1 MPRLACWFLAATALA
16 GCASLAPGARVQRP
30 LLVVEGRTWNAP
42 LLNPRPPEYGLG
54 KPGGCLPWFEFQV
67 DVERLAYDTASGR
80 LRMEG
85 RLLPREVQLFSQS
98 KIFDSAI
105 LDIQDEQGQTVK
117 HLVTR
122 LGSAFVLDLD
132 LEHDHT
138 LFISAPVFRTLLVDL
153 RRLSRRATHAPD
165 RVRRGL

>member
-85 RLLPREVQLFSQS
+85 RLLPQLFS
-98 KIFDSAI
+98 DSAI
-105 LDIQDEQGQTVK
+105 LEAQDEHGRSVK
-117 HLVTR
+117 RLATR
-122 LGSAFVLDLD
+122 LGSPFVLELD
-132 LEHDHT
+132 LEHTHT
-138 LFISAPVFRTLLVDL
+138 LSIVSPMFRTLLVDL
-153 RRLSRRATHAPD
+153 RRLSRRAAHAPD